1 MKILVVG
8 SGAREHAIVRTL
20 ANSASSPSIFC
31 FGTHQNPGIDTV
43 CSDSVSGNLQ
53 DGEAIIKHAKSWGI
67 ELAIIGPEAPLEY
80 GLVDMLKSEGIA
92 CVGPSKKLAQLE
104 CSKAFARGLLH
115 NYKINA
121 SPRYKYFTSLKGVEK
136 FLFELGEDGYVI
148 KADGLMGGKGVKV
161 AGDHLHT
168 FEQALSF
175 CQSLID
181 NNLTFVI
188 EEKLI
193 GQEFSLLS
201 FTDGKTIVPMP
212 LVQDHKRALVND
224 EGPNTGGMGSYSDAD
239 HLLPFLNEEEYQE
252 ALSINQAVLSA
263 LQNLCREDYRGI
275 LYASFMVTT
284 QGLYL
289 IEYNVRFGDPEVMNI
304 LALFEGDFAR
314 VCHDI
319 AHGTLDANAIRF
331 KPLATVC
338 KYAVPLGYPENPIK
352 ETPIDITAVAN
363 PDALYFGSVA
373 YADDVLVSKGSRAI
387 AAVGVGPNIAIA
399 EKQAETTINNI
410 QGKLFHRADIGTAK
424 LIDKRVA
431 MMKKLKREVSFNE

>member
-20 ANSASSPSIFC
+20 ANSASRPTLFC
-31 FGTHQNPGIDTV
+31 FGTHQNPGIHTL
-43 CSDSVSGNLQ
+43 CSDSVCGKLQ
-53 DGEAIIKHAKSWGI
+53 EGESIIKHAKRWGI

-80 GLVDMLKSEGIA
+80 GLVDMLKAEGIA
-92 CVGPSKKLAQLE
+92 CVGPTKKLAQLE
-104 CSKAFARGLLH
+104 CSKAFARELLH
-115 NYKINA
+115 SYNIDA
-121 SPRYKYFTSLKGVEK
+121 SPKYKYFTSLNGVEK
-136 FLFELGEDGYVI
+136 FLFELGIDGYVI

-181 NNLTFVI
+181 DNLTFVI
-188 EEKLI
+188 EEKI
-193 GQEFSLLS
+193 AGQEFSLLS
-201 FTDGKTIVPMP
+201 FTDGKTIIPMP

-239 HLLPFLNEEEYQE
+239 HLLPFLTEEEYQE
-252 ALSINQAVLSA
+252 ALSINQAALSA
-263 LQNLCREDYRGI
+263 LQNLCREEYRGI

-284 QGLYL
+284 KGLYL

-304 LALFEGDFAR
+304 LALFEGDFAQ

-319 AHGTLDANAIRF
+319 AHGSLGASDISF

-338 KYAVPLGYPENPIK
+338 KYAVPHGYPDNPIK
-352 ETPIDITAVAN
+352 ETPIDVSQVQNQA
-363 PDALYFGSVA
+363 ALYFGSVA
-373 YADDVLVSKGSRAI
+373 YADEVLVSKGSRAI
-387 AAVGVGPNIAIA
+387 AAVGVGPSITIA

-431 MMKKLKREVSFNE
+431 MMKKLKREVSFSE